1 MFIDKTTNQGPIMV
15 LRGPQNTAN
24 VWHILDMKLQ
34 MQYMMCLFSWLHFC
48 IMQKYEVYFI
58 LKNTHWHT
66 FKCFLSVYNIVYIYF
81 TLTLR
86 ALTTKGPNGEVKSST
101 DQPFRFYVVTC
112 HAWIFNDLL
121 SVSSSRSQMSMES
134 LRQCICNSHYSLAL
148 AWCYIGLMLERTEEF
163 STVPMSVHDCG
174 FSGSDPLTCY
184 GSVLYVSPVKI

>member
-1 MFIDKTTNQGPIMV
+1 MCGIYWIWSYKC
-15 LRGPQNTAN
+15 NT
-24 VWHILDMKLQ
+24 W
-34 MQYMMCLFSWLHFC
+34 C
-48 IMQKYEVYFI
+48 VYFHDCIFEI
-58 LKNTHWHT
+58 L
-66 FKCFLSVYNIVYIYF
+66 YNAKVWSLFHMEKYSLAHIQVLFVCLWYCYIYF

-101 DQPFRFYVVTC
+101 DQPFQFYVVTC
-112 HAWIFNDLL
+112 HAWLFNDLL

-148 AWCYIGLMLERTEEF
+148 AWCYTGLMLERTEEF

-184 GSVLYVSPVKI
+184 GSVLYISPVKI